1 MPRKL
6 QPNDRGF
13 RWNRGTKVYHTT
25 LALDAVLSEGLKSRR
40 DLSERVHA
48 TGGGPDEAISF
59 TTDIRV
65 ARAICVGLVTLA
77 KIAKGQM
84 LLGDLVISASSV
96 APEAS
101 RLTLADMKLREI
113 DIVNRDR
120 GLFPFS
126 SSAWSAG
133 EKVDVDLAVAEIAAD
148 PASFE
153 DVKTDS
159 MNDGAPYAVS
169 GWSKV
174 EALKKILRQPDQFN
188 PRSTADIGFEFYKR
202 HWLPYAFWDK
212 AAYNPD
218 FIGTSASKMAEV
230 DESQIGILVATL
242 DADWVC
248 TESKAAEQM
257 GYYDEAQS
265 IRWDIGDWAHD
276 CEHALRFGHKV
287 RTIPRGTGW
296 EQPDPKDTVYYIWNL
311 SEPRVYDSGMIR
323 GLKLEEEADD
333 ALSKC
338 EQAWYKKGIEL
349 EAPPI
354 AHPWFTE
361 EAPYMR

>member
-1 MPRKL
+1 M
-6 QPNDRGF
+6 
-13 RWNRGTKVYHTT
+13 
-25 LALDAVLSEGLKSRR
+25 LSEGLKSRR
-40 DLSERVHA
+40 DLSERVQA

-84 LLGDLVISASSV
+84 LLGDLVISASNV
-96 APEAS
+96 APEAT

-133 EKVDVDLAVAEIAAD
+133 EKVDVDLAVAQIAAD

-169 GWSKV
+169 GWSKA

-188 PRSTADIGFEFYKR
+188 PRSTAEIGFEFYKR

-212 AAYNPD
+212 VAYDPS
-218 FIGTSASKMAEV
+218 FIGTSARKMANV
-230 DESQIGILVATL
+230 DESQIGIVVATL

-248 TESKAAEQM
+248 TEVGPAEQM
-257 GYYDEAQS
+257 GYHDEAQR
-265 IRWDIGDWAHD
+265 IRYDLSEWAHD
-276 CEHALRFGHKV
+276 CQNALRFGHQV

-296 EQPDPKDTVYYIWNL
+296 EQPDPKDTIYYIGAL
-311 SEPRVYDSGMIR
+311 SEQRVYDSGMVK
-323 GLKLEEEADD
+323 GLRLEEESDSV
-333 ALSKC
+333 LSQC
-338 EQAWYKKGIEL
+338 EIAWYNKGIEL
-349 EAPPI
+349 ETPPI
-354 AHPWFTE
+354 AHPWFKE
-361 EAPYMR
+361 SAPYMR